1 MHGSV
6 ALIEC
11 CSYIALAHTTTAH
24 MLQHFTVCAS
34 KWHSE
39 MVHLIQAVSPGVGCT
54 DDRAGG
60 VTDVACT
67 AAKPDAVI
75 QPGKLADGN
84 KVRPKP
90 GDVVH
95 VRKHHVVGLH
105 VAAAKDR
112 HGRPI
117 CRVNTEAIVPEFQQV
132 GD

>member
-1 MHGSV
+1 
-6 ALIEC
+6 
-11 CSYIALAHTTTAH
+11 
-24 MLQHFTVCAS
+24 
-34 KWHSE
+34 
-39 MVHLIQAVSPGVGCT
+39 MVHLIQAVSPGVGRT

-60 VTDVACT
+60 VTDVART
-67 AAKPDAVI
+67 AAKPDTVI

-90 GDVVH
+90 GDVVD

-105 VAAAKDR
+105 VAAATDR

-117 CRVNTEAIVPEFQQV
+117 CRLNKKAIVLEFHQV